1 MNSKLIISALLSL
14 MAVQVSMM
22 DSNSSPGEQPDKKV
36 KVTDA
41 SSYTAKATVSSISTE
56 LMTVVVVQKNA
67 SGYNELTWS
76 ISENNKTE
84 SFLIQRSHNG
94 KNFRTIARRSPKE
107 NLLSYKFEDAGYT
120 IPAYYRLIEVDVEGK
135 AVYSEAVRREEK

>member
-22 DSNSSPGEQPDKKV
+22 DSNSSTGDQTDKKV
-36 KVTDA
+36 KVTQVSNHA
-41 SSYTAKATVSSISTE
+41 AKAPVSSLNTE
-56 LMTVVVVQKNA
+56 LLTVVVVQKNA

-76 ISENNKTE
+76 VSENNKTE

-120 IPAYYRLIEVDVEGK
+120 IPAYYRLIEVDANGK
-135 AVYSEAVRREEK
+135 ASYSEAVRREE

>member
-22 DSNSSPGEQPDKKV
+22 HSNSSPVEQPDKKV
-36 KVTDA
+36 KVTEA
-41 SSYTAKATVSSISTE
+41 SSHTAKATVSSISTE
-56 LMTVVVVQKNA
+56 LLTVVVVQKNA

-135 AVYSEAVRREEK
+135 AVYSEAVRREE

>member
-1 MNSKLIISALLSL
+1 MHCTFACHRLA
-14 MAVQVSMM
+14 
-22 DSNSSPGEQPDKKV
+22 
-36 KVTDA
+36 
-41 SSYTAKATVSSISTE
+41 AKAPVSTLNTE
-56 LMTVVVVQKNA
+56 LLTVVVVQKNA

-120 IPAYYRLIEVDVEGK
+120 VPAYYRLIEVDVDGK
-135 AVYSEAVRREEK
+135 ASYSEAVSRKE